1 MLGSN
6 EGWQRAE
13 RQSIALRRT
22 NREVSVRWEGPCRK
36 GSGGLPGQGAG
47 GGEGSKTACRC
58 LGPPLRAQ
66 LASWKPGPTS
76 RCFPERGPP
85 APLSPHELN
94 RVMPQKGDRDQSE
107 WTATLGD
114 LQLPQEGAPGHRGF
128 WGASAS
134 ILPVNSQDSSPL
146 EWSGWISLQSKG
158 LSRVFSNT
166 TVQKHQFFGQLL

>member
-128 WGASAS
+128 WGDRQIQASVREAPAHLSPTS
-134 ILPVNSQDSSPL
+134 IVCHFFCLVGQNAPVHFHL
-146 EWSGWISLQSKG
+146 
-158 LSRVFSNT
+158 V
-166 TVQKHQFFGQLL
+166 V